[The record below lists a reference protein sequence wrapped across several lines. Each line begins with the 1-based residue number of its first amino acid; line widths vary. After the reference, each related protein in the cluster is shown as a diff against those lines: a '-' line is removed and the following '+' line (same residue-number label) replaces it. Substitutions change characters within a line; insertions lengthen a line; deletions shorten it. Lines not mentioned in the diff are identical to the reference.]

1 MKIKKLKKTLFLVVV
16 MLCLV
21 FAQNTE
27 DLVNSGIELVNNGDF
42 TGAETLFNQALGID
56 PEFTPA
62 IMQLAQL
69 HLRKGDMNETQ
80 RYLRLAIDM
89 DPGSEEFRTEYNRIN
104 EINTLMAEGSRAMNN
119 GSYEDAFYAYKNVY
133 DNFPYFSEAVYSLG
147 LVKFREKDF
156 EGAAGWFNKT
166 LEINPDHENAKAA
179 IANVARNTFNDG
191 NIAYRRGDLDGALA
205 SYRKVLVID
214 NSFYQALYQI
224 GVIETRLG
232 NISKAVAAYN
242 RSLEINPDFYRGWYA
257 LGLALNKNNETEN
270 ALSAFEKSIEL
281 NPGYTK
287 AYGSIGEI
295 YYNNKE
301 SDKAIDILKAAVQVD
316 GTYAKAYLMLGI
328 IFIEQENYEEA
339 INNLELATSVENDNP
354 NSWYRLAHVFNLM
367 NDCESARSAARESID
382 IKENSG
388 AAWFELGL
396 AESCNGSGNK
406 TAALNAFE
414 RARNDRKW
422 RSSAEYEI
430 DRIRNPEKYQQ

>member
-1 MKIKKLKKTLFLVVV
+1 MKMIKLKKTLLLVVIS
-16 MLCLV
+16 LGLV
-21 FAQNTE
+21 LAQNTG
-27 DLVNSGIELVNNGDF
+27 DLVNSGIELLNNGDL
-42 TGAETLFNQALGID
+42 TGAEALFDQALEID
-56 PEFTPA
+56 PAFTPA
-62 IMQLAQL
+62 MMQLAQL

-80 RYLRLAIDM
+80 RYLRLAIDLNP
-89 DPGSEEFRTEYNRIN
+89 DSEEFRAEFTRIN

-119 GSYEDAFYAYKNVY
+119 GSYEDAFNAYKSVY
-133 DNFPYFSEAVYSLG
+133 DNFPYFPEAAYSLG

-156 EGAAGWFNKT
+156 EGAADWFNKT
-166 LEINPDHENAKAA
+166 LEINPDHENARAA

-191 NIAYRRGDLDGALA
+191 NITYRRGDLEGALA
-205 SYRKVLVID
+205 AYRKVLVID
-214 NSFYQALYQI
+214 GSFYQALYQI
-224 GVIETRLG
+224 GVIETRMG
-232 NISKAVAAYN
+232 NLSEAISAYN
-242 RSLEINPDFYRGWYA
+242 MALEINPDFYRGWYA

-295 YYNNKE
+295 HHNNKE
-301 SDKAIDILKAAVQVD
+301 YDKAIDILRTAIQVD
-316 GTYAKAYLMLGI
+316 GTYAKAYLMLGV
-328 IFIEQENYEEA
+328 IFTEQENYEEA
-339 INNLELATSVENDNP
+339 RNNLELATSVDNDNP
-354 NSWYRLAHVFNLM
+354 DSWYRLAHIYNLLD
-367 NDCESARSAARESID
+367 DCESARSAARESID

-414 RARNDRKW
+414 RARNDRNW